1 MLLAL
6 VLLLA
11 PSTHALSAAP
21 KGFGAPAKQL
31 PAFQLSERTSD
42 LALMKWMRGEGGDVG
57 GVAVADFE
65 TGLRGLVSTRAFKK
79 GDTVAGCPSA
89 LALALADPEAT
100 VTPSAAEA
108 DATPAPTTGAP
119 ADGEYDAE
127 VSAALSQLLSSE
139 GGSDGPLAAAAAPS
153 STPAASED
161 VGEAIVAA
169 GEKLLEWYLEGPQ
182 GAAFSQY
189 LATLPQKEAQFS
201 PTPDFWDDDALDA
214 LAFEPAIAKARAR
227 RARVTAR
234 AEALGKDAAALRF
247 ATWLAASRSFQLRM
261 QAPAGGDDA
270 SGATTTKTVP
280 VLCPVLDMINH
291 APEPNARMV
300 VRDAEKDDA
309 TFAIVAEQKIPKG
322 AQITLAY
329 RDGAASSV
337 DLLLDYGFVPNKP
350 PAGAD
355 RQLLA
360 KHRDELAALRAVPR
374 KATLAEL
381 EEDGLDPNRREAL
394 KLRAALQLALDK
406 LPAAAKP

>member
-1 MLLAL
+1 
-6 VLLLA
+6 
-11 PSTHALSAAP
+11 
-21 KGFGAPAKQL
+21 
-31 PAFQLSERTSD
+31 
-42 LALMKWMRGEGGDVG
+42 
-57 GVAVADFE
+57 
-65 TGLRGLVSTRAFKK
+65 
-79 GDTVAGCPSA
+79 
-89 LALALADPEAT
+89 
-100 VTPSAAEA
+100 
-108 DATPAPTTGAP
+108 
-119 ADGEYDAE
+119 
-127 VSAALSQLLSSE
+127 
-139 GGSDGPLAAAAAPS
+139 
-153 STPAASED
+153 
-161 VGEAIVAA
+161 
-169 GEKLLEWYLEGPQ
+169 
-182 GAAFSQY
+182 
-189 LATLPQKEAQFS
+189 
-201 PTPDFWDDDALDA
+201 
-214 LAFEPAIAKARAR
+214 
-227 RARVTAR
+227 
-234 AEALGKDAAALRF
+234 
-247 ATWLAASRSFQLRM
+247 M